1 MILALDYGEKNT
13 GIAIS
18 DEEEI
23 FSFPFEVWPT
33 FDLKKNPQKLAQQI
47 RNFSKITEIIIGLP
61 KNLKNEDTP
70 QTQKAREFHD
80 LIQKSFPEIKVSMV
94 DERLTSAQLIK
105 NIHSRGGSASKM
117 RATKDKYEAAL
128 LLEFYLEWKKNE
140 KERIDS

>member
-23 FSFPFEVWPT
+23 FSFPLDVWPT
-33 FDLKKNPQKLAQQI
+33 AELKKNPQKLALQV

-70 QTQKAREFHD
+70 QTQKARAFHV
-80 LIQKSFPEIKVSMV
+80 LIQKSFPLIKVCLV

-105 NIHSRGGSASKM
+105 SVHSSGGSAGKM
-117 RATKDKYEAAL
+117 RSTKDKYEAAL
-128 LLEFYLEWKKNE
+128 LLEFYLQWKKNE
-140 KERIDS
+140 KERMDS

>member
-23 FSFPFEVWPT
+23 FSFPLDVLPT
-33 FDLKKNPQKLAQQI
+33 TELKKNPKKLEVQV
-47 RNFSKITEIIIGLP
+47 RNFSKVTEIIIGLP

-70 QTQKAREFHD
+70 QTQKARIFYD
-80 LIQKSFPEIKVSMV
+80 LIQKSFPLIKVCLV

-105 NIHSRGGSASKM
+105 NIHSSGGSAGKM
-117 RATKDKYEAAL
+117 RSTKDKYEAAL
-128 LLEFYLEWKKNE
+128 LLEFYLQWKKNE
-140 KERIDS
+140 KERMDS